1 MLVLTRYIAQHE
13 LKPLRK
19 FLTIDDLLE
28 GAKKVKKGLAV
39 ALRKPVDLAQVSF
52 YKIRIGKKQGARMIV
67 FMKSEKQSV
76 VPVLIRLKSD
86 KMLGMNMSAGNKTVN
101 LQIKKNLSH
110 IVEDIQQKKFEE
122 FSLS

>member
-52 YKIRIGKKQGARMIV
+52 YKISIGKKQGARMIV